1 MLSGPRILFVVL
13 LLLASMQLLPAPAR
27 AQTLDWNR
35 LDDPM
40 YEALGLNLG
49 LGSGVG
55 LAYKFPVRWW
65 LYAQASGG
73 IWNNQN
79 DKRHNLGLE
88 LQYILRQSGRD
99 KLYCGLGAA
108 HFYHQESGRTSDHF
122 NVGFGVGLER
132 LFGERTAVQAE
143 ATFIDRGNKDT
154 LMLFPQVGVYYYF

>member
-1 MLSGPRILFVVL
+1 MRPAPRILMLAL
-13 LLLASMQLLPAPAR
+13 LLLAVSFVLPAPAR

-55 LAYKFPVRWW
+55 LSYKYPVRWW

-73 IWNNQN
+73 VWNNKN

-108 HFYHQESGRTSDHF
+108 HFYHQESGRTKDHF

-132 LFGERTAVQAE
+132 LFGERMSVQAE

-154 LMLFPQVGVYYYF
+154 LMLFPQVGVFYYF